1 MSNDKSSSFDD
12 SMDLFVSESK
22 RVQSKIDSTLKNSN
36 EFSISQIVE
45 IYHQVIN
52 VTSMAKI
59 LKENTNLEES
69 FLSTIQ
75 ETEKFI
81 KEKFNTTLHSQISS
95 HLQKSI
101 ENLKND
107 LKNISK
113 NRDNKTKTEIENQ
126 AKMFERLRQFMSTQ
140 EFVEQ
145 YDKISTE

>member
-22 RVQSKIDSTLKNSN
+22 RLQNKIDSTLKNSN

>member
-145 YDKISTE
+145 YNKVSTK

>member
-1 MSNDKSSSFDD
+1 MSNDKSSSFDN

-22 RVQSKIDSTLKNSN
+22 RLQNKIDSTLKNSN
-36 EFSISQIVE
+36 EFSMSQIVE

-52 VTSMAKI
+52 VTSMTKI
-59 LKENTNLEES
+59 LKENPILEES

-81 KEKFNTTLHSQISS
+81 KEKFNTTLHPQISS

-101 ENLKND
+101 ENLRDD
-107 LKNISK
+107 LKNMSK

>member
-1 MSNDKSSSFDD
+1 MSNDKSSSFDN

-22 RVQSKIDSTLKNSN
+22 RLQNKIDSTLKNSN
-36 EFSISQIVE
+36 EFSMSQIVE

-52 VTSMAKI
+52 VTSMTKI
-59 LKENTNLEES
+59 LKENTILEES

-81 KEKFNTTLHSQISS
+81 KEKFNTTLHPQISS

-101 ENLKND
+101 ENLRDD
-107 LKNISK
+107 LKNMSK

>member
-1 MSNDKSSSFDD
+1 MSNDKSSSFDN

-22 RVQSKIDSTLKNSN
+22 RLQNKIDSTLKNSN

-81 KEKFNTTLHSQISS
+81 KEKFNTTLHPQISS

-101 ENLKND
+101 ENLRDD
-107 LKNISK
+107 LKNMSK